1 MSGAQMNSPS
11 PGSKADEIRD
21 GAFAVLL
28 SEGLPYLSYERVAQ
42 AAGVTRQLV
51 RYHFPEPEALMLD
64 ICERLATSYREILIH
79 GVSQKAGQNR
89 LTVFFDFYFDLL
101 DGAAKPRDDQVYDA
115 LFSLAAKSEP
125 IQTNLREQ
133 YQLLGTVLSHE
144 LRQAHPSIP
153 LESCEEI
160 AYLLITIMYGHWKM
174 VATLGMAED
183 NNRVARRAI
192 DRLLAS
198 YLEEPEAQPD
208 TSVFK
213 SR

>member
-1 MSGAQMNSPS
+1 MSETTPAST
-11 PGSKADEIRD
+11 ADEIRN

-28 SEGLPYLSYERVAQ
+28 SEGLPYLSYDRIAQ
-42 AAGVTRQLV
+42 EAGVTRQLV
-51 RYHFPEPEALMLD
+51 RYHFPDPETLMLD
-64 ICERLATSYREILIH
+64 VCEHLAALYRDILINSM
-79 GVSQKAGQNR
+79 SQKSGADR

-101 DGAAKPRDDQVYDA
+101 EGTAKPRDDQVYDA

-125 IQTNLREQ
+125 IRTHLREQ

-144 LRQAHPSIP
+144 LRQVHLSLSI
-153 LESCEEI
+153 ESCEEI

-174 VATLGMAED
+174 VATLGMPET
-183 NNRVARRAI
+183 NNKVARRAI

-198 YLEEPEAQPD
+198 YLIEPQAQPD

-213 SR
+213 SK